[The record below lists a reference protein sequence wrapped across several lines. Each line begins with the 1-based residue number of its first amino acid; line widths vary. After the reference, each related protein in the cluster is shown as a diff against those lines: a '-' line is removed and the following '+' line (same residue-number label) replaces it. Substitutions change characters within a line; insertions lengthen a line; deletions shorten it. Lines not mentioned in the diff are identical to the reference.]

1 VNGDEMSGYGEAL
14 TAYSHGTAKLD
25 FKRAR

>member
-1 VNGDEMSGYGEAL
+1 VNDDEMSGYGEAL